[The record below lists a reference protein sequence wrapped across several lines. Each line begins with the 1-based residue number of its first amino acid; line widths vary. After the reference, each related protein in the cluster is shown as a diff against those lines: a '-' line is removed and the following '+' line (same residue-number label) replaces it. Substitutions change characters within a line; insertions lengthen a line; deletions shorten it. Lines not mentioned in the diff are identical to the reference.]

1 MRMNNK
7 DEKFFTTYDLNIS
20 AVLIAL
26 GYSLDHL
33 ERQPNGRA
41 AFSFLASPGIKKVVQ
56 DYWRQQITLNPQK
69 LFDSLKFLK
78 NRLYSN
84 F

>member
-1 MRMNNK
+1 MNQ
-7 DEKFFTTYDLNIS
+7 DEDFLTTYDLNIS
-20 AVLIAL
+20 AVLVAL
-26 GYSLDHL
+26 GHPLDHL
-33 ERQPNGRA
+33 ERKDKGRA
-41 AFSFLASPGIKKVVQ
+41 LFFFKSSPAAKKAAQ
-56 DYWRQQITLNPQK
+56 DYWKQEIKINPQK

>member
-1 MRMNNK
+1 MNQ
-7 DEKFFTTYDLNIS
+7 DEDFFTTYDLNIS
-20 AVLIAL
+20 AVLVAL
-26 GYSLDHL
+26 GHPLDHI
-33 ERQPNGRA
+33 ERKKNGKA
-41 AFSFLASPGIKKVVQ
+41 LFFFKSSPDIKKIIQ
-56 DYWRQQITLNPQK
+56 NYWKQEITINPQK

>member
-1 MRMNNK
+1 MNE
-7 DEKFFTTYDLNIS
+7 DEDFLTTYDLNIS
-20 AVLIAL
+20 AVLVAL
-26 GYSLDHL
+26 GHPLDHI
-33 ERQPNGRA
+33 ERKTTGKA
-41 AFSFLASPGIKKVVQ
+41 LFYFKASPAIKKVVQ
-56 DYWRQQITLNPQK
+56 DYWKQEIKINPQK

>member
-1 MRMNNK
+1 MNP
-7 DEKFFTTYDLNIS
+7 DEDFLTTYDLNIS
-20 AVLIAL
+20 AVLVAL
-26 GYSLDHL
+26 GHPLDHL
-33 ERQPNGRA
+33 ERQQNGRA
-41 AFSFLASPGIKKVVQ
+41 LFFFKSSPAVKKIAQ
-56 DYWRQQITLNPQK
+56 NYWKQEIRINPQK